1 MNSLRDDV
9 CRRAE
14 MNRARGAGG
23 ASKMP
28 VARYFLFVGGVLL
41 ALLFVVNAIV
51 PQDAAAPGQTQ
62 SLSSPGVDK
71 TMVRIR
77 STQKL
82 PERVVYDTSLP
93 TIVPPQVNVVAA
105 AASSAPHEA
114 SAQSRVRDTFAQ
126 FIPPEKAADAQK
138 GPVVAEAKPAEQ
150 PALVPPPAPKKRK
163 VARSH
168 PYQQQPMRLVQPGM
182 YQPYRVAQQQPRM
195 GFFSGFG
202 TW

>member
-1 MNSLRDDV
+1 
-9 CRRAE
+9 
-14 MNRARGAGG
+14 
-23 ASKMP
+23 MP

-41 ALLFVVNAIV
+41 ALLFVVNAVV
-51 PQDAAAPGQTQ
+51 PQEVVVPGQSQ
-62 SLSSPGVDK
+62 SLSSPGVDR

-93 TIVPPQVNVVAA
+93 TIVPPQANVVAA
-105 AASSAPHEA
+105 AAPPVPHDA

-126 FIPPEKAADAQK
+126 FIPPEKAADAHK

-150 PALVPPPAPKKRK
+150 PTPVPPLAPKKRK

-168 PYQQQPMRLVQPGM
+168 AYPQQPMRLMQPGP
-182 YQPYRVAQQQPRM
+182 YQPYRIAQQQPRM
-195 GFFSGFG
+195 GFFGGFG